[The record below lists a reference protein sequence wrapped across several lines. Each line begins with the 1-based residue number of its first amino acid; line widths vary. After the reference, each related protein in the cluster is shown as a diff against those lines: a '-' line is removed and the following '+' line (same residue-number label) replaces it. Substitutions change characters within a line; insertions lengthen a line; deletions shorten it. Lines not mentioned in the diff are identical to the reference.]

1 MVNDYKEVSI
11 ETFDSDFVV
20 LSFDYANTVK
30 DAGVEKYS
38 VVYGPKENISM
49 CLIIW
54 AILGKI
60 YAKRQSVTLFS
71 RAYRLRYDIQFL
83 SAW

>member
-38 VVYGPKENISM
+38 VVYGPKENILM
-49 CLIIW
+49 CLII
-54 AILGKI
+54 
-60 YAKRQSVTLFS
+60 
-71 RAYRLRYDIQFL
+71 
-83 SAW
+83 